1 MITANKQAILL
12 TTAFVS
18 QIPICEANDNFVSVD
33 ENRYIFSNSKNYI
46 ETKSVEQKIYPEAYI
61 EKWTSKH
68 EKRFDELLILVHT
81 GRATDTERE
90 EMSML
95 RTVRRKLKYQ
105 RTADEIMSQ
114 MKKEA
119 AQRKLKQALMEY
131 VEVVGENKEVKKS
144 V

>member
-1 MITANKQAILL
+1 
-12 TTAFVS
+12 
-18 QIPICEANDNFVSVD
+18 
-33 ENRYIFSNSKNYI
+33 
-46 ETKSVEQKIYPEAYI
+46 
-61 EKWTSKH
+61 
-68 EKRFDELLILVHT
+68 
-81 GRATDTERE
+81 
-90 EMSML
+90 ML

-119 AQRKLKQALMEY
+119 VQRKLKQALMEY